1 VFHGLG
7 SKVKYL
13 QVATSSQLGYTVSML
28 FGDFGTTW
36 TKLLDTSSGNR
47 SVKSTR
53 DLSGLIVDV
62 ATGHNALRRAPVFV
76 NELLALVN
84 GGIQLLGNGPW
95 TLVDVGSRDIK
106 AVIVE
111 QGRPVRM
118 EWNNSCGALT
128 GFTLELLGR
137 YFNVDFSQ
145 IKPSE
150 HALAVTCGVLGME
163 RLFDQ
168 VAAGQDVSEAL
179 AGFVRGMANLAH
191 GFIGRPD
198 SFYLSGGMCDNP
210 LFLKS
215 FPNSV
220 EIRPLGR
227 FVLLEGLLAEH
238 DTGQ

>member
-1 VFHGLG
+1 
-7 SKVKYL
+7 
-13 QVATSSQLGYTVSML
+13 ML

-47 SVKSTR
+47 SVRSTR
-53 DLSGLIVDV
+53 DLGGFCVDV
-62 ATGHNALRRAPVFV
+62 ATGHNASQRAPVFV

-84 GGIQLLGNGPW
+84 GGIQLLGSGPW

-106 AVIVE
+106 AVVVD

-137 YFNVDFSQ
+137 YFNLDFSKV
-145 IKPSE
+145 KPSE

-168 VAAGQDVSEAL
+168 VAAGQNVSEAL
-179 AGFVRGMANLAH
+179 AMFVRGMANLTH

-215 FPNSV
+215 FPESV
-220 EIRPLGR
+220 EIKQLGR
-227 FVLLEGLLAEH
+227 YVLLEGLLAEH
-238 DTGQ
+238 DPSR